1 MIGFLF
7 RKNFYD
13 LWDNMFRIVLL
24 NVGFVA
30 LVSIPIFIPPLFA
43 ESNLGLSILTS
54 AIGILLCSVY
64 LSTAAMSLKSI
75 SDHGAFGFADFFRN
89 IKTAWPAGIVMG
101 FFVFILFII
110 ITIVIPFYVGIESLF
125 GLLLAALVFWT
136 ALFALLS
143 FQYYFTVYARL
154 NPKVIKAF
162 RKCFIISLD
171 NSGFSV
177 FLLLSNIAALILS
190 VVFAFMFPGP
200 AGILLYLDEALRLR
214 LLKYDYL
221 EENPGANR
229 RKIPWDALLI
239 EERERV
245 GTRTF
250 RNFIFPWKD

>member
-75 SDHGAFGFADFFRN
+75 SDHGAFGFSDFFRN

-101 FFVFILFII
+101 F
-110 ITIVIPFYVGIESLF
+110 
-125 GLLLAALVFWT
+125 
-136 ALFALLS
+136 
-143 FQYYFTVYARL
+143 
-154 NPKVIKAF
+154 
-162 RKCFIISLD
+162 
-171 NSGFSV
+171 
-177 FLLLSNIAALILS
+177 
-190 VVFAFMFPGP
+190 
-200 AGILLYLDEALRLR
+200 
-214 LLKYDYL
+214 
-221 EENPGANR
+221 
-229 RKIPWDALLI
+229 
-239 EERERV
+239 
-245 GTRTF
+245 
-250 RNFIFPWKD
+250 